1 MQPHFKYLSHLWTS
15 LLLSLSHLAEL
26 NRLKEQ
32 LDEYVSEEIKEN
44 FRKLLKITEVRR
56 KVVKKD
62 LLTTFD
68 ELMERTNKAHPV
80 MTSLQNVVRTISPKK
95 YCRFIVFNEKCLC
108 RR

>member
-1 MQPHFKYLSHLWTS
+1 MKELKKNRFNIFISLQPHFKYLSQLWTS

-26 NRLKEQ
+26 NRLKEL

-56 KVVKKD
+56 KVVKKE
-62 LLTTFD
+62 LLTTFA

-80 MTSLQNVVRTISPKK
+80 MTSLQKMVRIFLPK
-95 YCRFIVFNEKCLC
+95 
-108 RR
+108 